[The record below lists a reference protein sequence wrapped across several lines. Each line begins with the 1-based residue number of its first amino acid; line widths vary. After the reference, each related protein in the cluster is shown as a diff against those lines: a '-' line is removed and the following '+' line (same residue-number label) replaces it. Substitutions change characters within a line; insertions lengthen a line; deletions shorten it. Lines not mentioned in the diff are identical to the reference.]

1 MRQLFT
7 EKIDDQGAL
16 RLAEAIVGGIC
27 DDYRDQLRALQL
39 CTTQNQRER
48 MKTRIAATE
57 KLIRSDYF
65 GRLSMNAIG
74 AEEIIRSIRK
84 KEEQC

>member
-7 EKIDDQGAL
+7 EKIDDHGAIL
-16 RLAEAIVGGIC
+16 LAEKIVGGIC

-48 MKTRIAATE
+48 MKTRIRATE

-74 AEEIIRSIRK
+74 AEEIIWSIRK